1 MSIVFGDKIAIGG
14 IDMTQSISP
23 AASAVRNTG
32 MVATTLWGSDK
43 IGGIAVDPDGTLWLG
58 AYSRLG
64 LGGEE
69 DSGFTGSLVRFSADG
84 SLDRNFSGD
93 GKSLLPVAL
102 DIEDG
107 GNAAVQPG
115 GGYLVTHYVKVGD
128 AWVSGI
134 SRTLAD
140 GSRDMTFG
148 NGGTATVPFYWN
160 DDLGQQ
166 ASFSVQ
172 RDGSFFAS
180 AGYPSG
186 EIYIARFDAT
196 GALVSSFGQA
206 GVLHLPAS
214 VGIHPSRTLDV
225 SLQADGK
232 VLVTGQA
239 TLTRLNPDGTL
250 DSSFA
255 NGGSLALD
263 VHADALVIQDDGKI
277 LLAGA
282 SGGVATVIR
291 LNADG
296 SLDTDFGDQGRVR
309 WGSESAPFAVA
320 DMIVLANG
328 KLLIGGSQGTSADG
342 YLAALVQLTPDGR
355 LDHGF
360 GNLDDGYY
368 HLDGGRDD
376 DFLLGTASFD
386 DAILGGAGN
395 DLLDGQQGRDLLAG
409 GAGADTFRY
418 QSVTDSHRTATAAHS
433 DRITDFDPNTDTI
446 DLSTLGFL
454 GLGNGHDGTLAIR
467 VNESGTRTYLKSFE
481 ANADGERFEV
491 VFDGN
496 LGQALNETNILFQ
509 QARLTGTEGADR
521 LQGNARGEII
531 EGRAGDDH
539 LYGALGNDV
548 LVGGEGRDLLTGG
561 GNNDVFRFDGL
572 SDSYRTATENHTDRL
587 VDYTV
592 GEDTI
597 DVSALGF
604 TRLGNGYDGT
614 LDVVFNE
621 AKDLTYLKSY
631 EADVSGARFE
641 LSLVGDHSGYRNL
654 DVVFAEPLE
663 GEVFQLVGVDTN
675 FWV

>member
-1 MSIVFGDKIAIGG
+1 
-14 IDMTQSISP
+14 MTQSTSP
-23 AASAVRNTG
+23 ATSAVRNTG
-32 MVATTLWGSDK
+32 TVATTLWGSDTVA
-43 IGGIAVDPDGTLWLG
+43 GIAVDPDGNIWLG

-69 DSGFTGSLVRFSADG
+69 DSGFTGSLVRFDADG
-84 SLDRNFSGD
+84 RLDRNFSGD
-93 GKSLLPVAL
+93 GKSLLPVSL

-115 GGYLVTHYVKVGD
+115 GSYLVAQYVKVGD
-128 AWVSGI
+128 AWVSGV

-140 GSRDMTFG
+140 GSLDTSFG
-148 NGGTATVPFYWN
+148 NGGAATVPFYWN
-160 DDLGQQ
+160 DNLGQQ

-196 GALVSSFGQA
+196 GTLVSSFAEA

-214 VGIHPSRTLDV
+214 VGIHPGGTFDV
-225 SLQADGK
+225 SLQEDGK
-232 VLVTGQA
+232 VLVTGQD

-250 DSSFA
+250 DSTFA

-263 VHADALVIQDDGKI
+263 VHADALVIQNDGRI

-282 SGGVATVIR
+282 SGGVASVIR

-296 SLDTDFGDQGRVR
+296 SLDTDFGDQGQVR

-320 DMIVLANG
+320 DMVVRADG

-342 YLAALVQLTPDGR
+342 YLAALVQLNPDGR
-355 LDHGF
+355 LDHSF
-360 GNLDDGYY
+360 GNPDDGYH
-368 HLDGGRDD
+368 HLDGGRED

-395 DLLDGQQGRDLLAG
+395 DLLDGQQGRDLLSG
-409 GAGADTFRY
+409 GTGADTFRY
-418 QSVTDSHRTATAAHS
+418 ESVSDSFRTTTTAHS
-433 DRITDFDPNTDTI
+433 DRITDFDPGTDTL
-446 DLSTLGFL
+446 DLSSLGFL
-454 GLGNGHDGTLAIR
+454 GLGDGHDGTLAIR

-481 ANADGERFEV
+481 ANAQGERFEV

-496 LGQALNETNILFQ
+496 LGQALDETNILFQ
-509 QARLTGTEGADR
+509 QAKLMGTEGADQ

-531 EGRAGDDH
+531 QGFASDDR

-561 GNNDVFRFDGL
+561 GNSDVFRFDAL
-572 SDSYRTATENHTDRL
+572 SDSYRTDTENHADRL
-587 VDYTV
+587 MDYTA

-604 TRLGNGYDGT
+604 TRLGNGYNGT
-614 LDVVFNE
+614 LDVVFNQ
-621 AKDLTYLKSY
+621 ARNLTYLKSY
-631 EADVSGARFE
+631 EADASGARFE

-654 DVVFAEPLE
+654 DITFAPSEE
-663 GEVFQLVGVDTN
+663 EVFQLIGVAD
-675 FWV
+675 FQV

>member
-1 MSIVFGDKIAIGG
+1 
-14 IDMTQSISP
+14 MTQIISP

-69 DSGFTGSLVRFSADG
+69 DSGFTGSLVRFNADG

-115 GGYLVTHYVKVGD
+115 GGYLVTRYVKVGD

-134 SRTLAD
+134 SRHLAD
-140 GSRDMTFG
+140 GSLNTSFG

-160 DDLGQQ
+160 EDLGQQ

-196 GALVSSFGQA
+196 GTLLSSFGEA
-206 GVLHLPAS
+206 GVLHLPAA
-214 VGIHPSRTLDV
+214 VGIPPSRTLDV

-263 VHADALVIQDDGKI
+263 VHATALVIQDDGKI

-291 LNADG
+291 LNVDG
-296 SLDTDFGDQGRVR
+296 SLDTDFGDQGQVR

-320 DMIVLANG
+320 DMIVLADG

-342 YLAALVQLTPDGR
+342 YLAALVQLNPDGS
-355 LDHGF
+355 LDHSF
-360 GNLDDGYY
+360 GNPDDGYH

-376 DFLLGTASFD
+376 DYLLGTASFD
-386 DAILGGAGN
+386 DAIFGGAGN
-395 DLLDGQQGRDLLAG
+395 DLLDGQQGRDLLTG

-418 QSVTDSHRTATAAHS
+418 ESVTDSYRTASAAHS

-446 DLSTLGFL
+446 DLSSLGFL

-481 ANADGERFEV
+481 VNADGERFEL

-496 LGQALNETNILFQ
+496 LGQALNEANLLFQ
-509 QARLTGTEGADR
+509 QPRLTGTEGADH

-531 EGRAGDDH
+531 EGRAGDDR

-548 LVGGEGRDLLTGG
+548 LVGGEGRDLLAGG
-561 GNNDVFRFDGL
+561 GNNDVFRFDLL

-587 VDYTV
+587 MDYTV

-631 EADVSGARFE
+631 EADADGARFE
-641 LSLVGDHSGYRNL
+641 LSLVGDYSGYRNL
-654 DVVFAEPLE
+654 DVVFAEPL
-663 GEVFQLVGVDTN
+663 GEEAVQLVGVADN

>member
-1 MSIVFGDKIAIGG
+1 MS
-14 IDMTQSISP
+14 QSISP
-23 AASAVRNTG
+23 TASAVGNTG
-32 MVATTLWGSDK
+32 MVATTLWGSDN
-43 IGGIAVDPDGTLWLG
+43 IGGITFDPDGGIWLG

-69 DSGFTGSLVRFSADG
+69 DSGFTGSLVRFNANG
-84 SLDRNFSGD
+84 SLDRNYSGD
-93 GKSLLPVAL
+93 GKSLLPVSL

-115 GGYLVTHYVKVGD
+115 GGYLVAQYVKVGD
-128 AWVSGI
+128 AWVSGLT
-134 SRTLAD
+134 RTLAD
-140 GSRDMTFG
+140 GSLDTSFG

-160 DDLGQQ
+160 ESLGQQ

-180 AGYPSG
+180 AAYPSG

-196 GALVSSFGQA
+196 GALVSSFAEA

-214 VGIHPSRTLDV
+214 VGIQPSGTIDV
-225 SLQADGK
+225 SLQGDGK
-232 VLVTGQA
+232 VLVTGRD
-239 TLTRLNPDGTL
+239 TLTRLNQDGTL

-282 SGGVATVIR
+282 SGGVASVIR

-296 SLDTDFGDQGRVR
+296 SLDSDFGDQGRVS
-309 WGSESAPFAVA
+309 WGSQSAPFAVA
-320 DMIVLANG
+320 DMIVLADG
-328 KLLIGGSQGTSADG
+328 KLLIGAMQGTSADG
-342 YLAALVQLTPDGR
+342 YLAALVQLNPDGS
-355 LDHGF
+355 LDHSF
-360 GNLDDGYY
+360 GNPDDGYY

-386 DAILGGAGN
+386 DAIVGGAGN
-395 DLLDGQQGRDLLAG
+395 DLLDGQQGRDLLTG

-418 QSVTDSHRTATAAHS
+418 ESVSDSYRTVTTAHS

-446 DLSTLGFL
+446 DLSSMGLL

-467 VNESGTRTYLKSFE
+467 VNEGGTRTYLKSFD
-481 ANADGERFEV
+481 ANADGERFELI
-491 VFDGN
+491 FDGD
-496 LGQALNETNILFQ
+496 LGQTLNETNLLFQ
-509 QARLTGTEGADR
+509 HASLMGTEEADR

-531 EGRAGDDH
+531 EGLAGDDR

-548 LVGGEGRDLLTGG
+548 LVGGEGRDLLVGG
-561 GNNDVFRFDGL
+561 GNNDVFRFDAL

-587 VDYTV
+587 IDYTA

-597 DVSALGF
+597 DLSALGF
-604 TRLGNGYDGT
+604 TRLGNGYNGT
-614 LDVVFNE
+614 LDVVVNE
-621 AKDLTYLKSY
+621 AKNLTYLKSY
-631 EADVSGARFE
+631 EADANGARFE
-641 LSLVGDHSGYRNL
+641 LSLAGDHSGYRNL
-654 DVVFAEPLE
+654 DIIFAEPS
-663 GEVFQLVGVDTN
+663 GDEVFQLIGVADL
-675 FWV
+675 WV

>member
-1 MSIVFGDKIAIGG
+1 MS
-14 IDMTQSISP
+14 QSISP
-23 AASAVRNTG
+23 AASVARNTG
-32 MVATTLWGSDK
+32 MVTTTLWGSDTVA
-43 IGGIAVDPDGTLWLG
+43 GITVDPDGAIWLG

-69 DSGFTGSLVRFSADG
+69 DSGFTGSLVRFNADG

-93 GKSLLPVAL
+93 GKSLLPVSL

-115 GGYLVTHYVKVGD
+115 GGYLAALYVKVGD
-128 AWVSGI
+128 AWVSGV

-140 GSRDMTFG
+140 GSLDTSFG

-160 DDLGQQ
+160 EDLGQQ

-186 EIYIARFDAT
+186 EIHIARFDAT
-196 GALVSSFGQA
+196 GTLVSSFGEA
-206 GVLHLPAS
+206 GVRHLPAS
-214 VGIHPSRTLDV
+214 VGIQPGSAIDV
-225 SLQADGK
+225 SLQGDGK
-232 VLVTGQA
+232 VLVTGRD

-255 NGGSLALD
+255 HGGSLALD
-263 VHADALVIQDDGKI
+263 VHPDALVIQDDGKI

-282 SGGVATVIR
+282 SGGVASVIR

-296 SLDTDFGDQGRVR
+296 SLDSGFGDQGKVG
-309 WGSESAPFAVA
+309 WGSQSAPFAVA

-342 YLAALVQLTPDGR
+342 YLAALVQLNPDGR
-355 LDHGF
+355 LDLGF
-360 GNLDDGYY
+360 GNPDDGYH
-368 HLDGGRDD
+368 HLDGGRED

-386 DAILGGAGN
+386 DAISGGAGD
-395 DLLDGQQGRDLLAG
+395 DLLDGQQGRDLLMG
-409 GAGADTFRY
+409 GAGTDTFRY
-418 QSVTDSHRTATAAHS
+418 QSAADSYRTATTAHS
-433 DRITDFDPNTDTI
+433 DRITDFDPSTDTI
-446 DLSTLGFL
+446 DLSSLGFL

-491 VFDGN
+491 IFDGN
-496 LGQALNETNILFQ
+496 LGQTLNESNILFQ
-509 QARLTGTEGADR
+509 QARLIGTDGADR

-531 EGRAGDDH
+531 EGFAGDDR
-539 LYGALGNDV
+539 LNGALGNDV
-548 LVGGEGRDLLTGG
+548 LVGGDGRDLLAGG
-561 GNNDVFRFDGL
+561 GNNDVFRFDAL
-572 SDSYRTATENHTDRL
+572 SDSYRTATENHADR
-587 VDYTV
+587 VIDYT

-597 DVSALGF
+597 DLSALGF
-604 TRLGNGYDGT
+604 TRLGNGYDST

-621 AKDLTYLKSY
+621 ARNLTYLKSY
-631 EADVSGARFE
+631 EADASGARFE
-641 LSLVGDHSGYRNL
+641 LSLAGDHSGYRDLNII
-654 DVVFAEPLE
+654 FAEPLE
-663 GEVFQLVGVDTN
+663 EDLFQLVGVADSL
-675 FWV
+675 V

>member
-1 MSIVFGDKIAIGG
+1 MS
-14 IDMTQSISP
+14 QSISP
-23 AASAVRNTG
+23 AASAARNTG
-32 MVATTLWGSDK
+32 MVITTLWGSDTVA
-43 IGGIAVDPDGTLWLG
+43 GITVDPDGAIWLG

-69 DSGFTGSLVRFSADG
+69 DSGFTASLVRFNADG

-93 GKSLLPVAL
+93 GKSLLPVSL

-115 GGYLVTHYVKVGD
+115 GGYLAALYVKVGD
-128 AWVSGI
+128 AWVSGV

-140 GSRDMTFG
+140 GSLDTSFG

-160 DDLGQQ
+160 EDLGQQ

-186 EIYIARFDAT
+186 EIHIARFDAT
-196 GALVSSFGQA
+196 GILVSSFGEA

-214 VGIHPSRTLDV
+214 VGVQPGSAIDV
-225 SLQADGK
+225 SLQGDGQ
-232 VLVTGQA
+232 VLVTGRD

-250 DSSFA
+250 DSNFA

-263 VHADALVIQDDGKI
+263 VHPDALVIQDDGKI

-282 SGGVATVIR
+282 SGGVASVIR

-296 SLDTDFGDQGRVR
+296 SLDTGFGDQGKVS
-309 WGSESAPFAVA
+309 WGSQSAPFAVA
-320 DMIVLANG
+320 DMILLANG

-342 YLAALVQLTPDGR
+342 YLAALVQLNPNGS
-355 LDHGF
+355 LDLGF
-360 GNLDDGYY
+360 GNPDDGYH
-368 HLDGGRDD
+368 HLDGGRED

-386 DAILGGAGN
+386 DAISGGAGD
-395 DLLDGQQGRDLLAG
+395 DLLDGQQGRDLLTG

-418 QSVTDSHRTATAAHS
+418 QSAADSYRTATTAHS
-433 DRITDFDPNTDTI
+433 DRITDFDPSTDTI
-446 DLSTLGFL
+446 DLSSLGFL

-491 VFDGN
+491 IFDGN
-496 LGQALNETNILFQ
+496 LGQALNETNVLFQ
-509 QARLTGTEGADR
+509 QARLVGTEGADP

-531 EGRAGDDH
+531 EGFAGDDR
-539 LYGALGNDV
+539 LNGALGNDV
-548 LVGGEGRDLLTGG
+548 LAGGNGRDLLAGG
-561 GNNDVFRFDGL
+561 GNNDVFRFDAL

-587 VDYTV
+587 IDYTA

-597 DVSALGF
+597 DLSALGF
-604 TRLGNGYDGT
+604 TRLGNGYNGT

-621 AKDLTYLKSY
+621 ARNLTYLKSY
-631 EADVSGARFE
+631 EADASGARFE
-641 LSLVGDHSGYRNL
+641 LSLAGDHSGYRDLNII
-654 DVVFAEPLE
+654 FAEPLE
-663 GEVFQLVGVDTN
+663 EDLFQLIGVADSL
-675 FWV
+675 V

>member
-1 MSIVFGDKIAIGG
+1 MS
-14 IDMTQSISP
+14 QSISP
-23 AASAVRNTG
+23 AASTVQKTG

-43 IGGIAVDPDGTLWLG
+43 IAGIAVDPDGTIWLG

-69 DSGFTGSLVRFSADG
+69 DSSFTGSLVRFNANG
-84 SLDRNFSGD
+84 SLDRDFSGD
-93 GKSLLPVAL
+93 GKSLLPVSL

-115 GGYLVTHYVKVGD
+115 GGYLVARYVNVD
-128 AWVSGI
+128 NVWVSGI
-134 SRTLAD
+134 SRNLAD
-140 GSRDMTFG
+140 GSLDTSFG
-148 NGGTATVPFYWN
+148 NGGTVTVPFYWN
-160 DDLGQQ
+160 EDLGQQ

-186 EIYIARFDAT
+186 EIYIARFDAR
-196 GALVSSFGQA
+196 GALVSSFGEA

-214 VGIHPSRTLDV
+214 VGIHPSGTFDV
-225 SLQADGK
+225 SLQGDGK
-232 VLVTGQA
+232 VLVTGQD

-263 VHADALVIQDDGKI
+263 VHANALVIQDDGKI

-282 SGGVATVIR
+282 SGGVASVIR

-296 SLDTDFGDQGRVR
+296 SLDTGFGEQGRVS

-320 DMIVLANG
+320 DMIVLADG
-328 KLLIGGSQGTSADG
+328 RLLIGGSQGTSADG
-342 YLAALVQLTPDGR
+342 YLAALVQLNPDGR
-355 LDHGF
+355 LDHSF
-360 GNLDDGYY
+360 GNPDDGYY

-386 DAILGGAGN
+386 DAIFGGAGN
-395 DLLDGQQGRDLLAG
+395 DLLDGQQGRDLLTG

-418 QSVTDSHRTATAAHS
+418 QSVTDSYRTANAAHS
-433 DRITDFDPNTDTI
+433 DRITDFDPGSDTL
-446 DLSTLGFL
+446 DLSSLGFL

-481 ANADGERFEV
+481 ANADGERFEM

-496 LGQALNETNILFQ
+496 LGQTLNETNILFQ
-509 QARLTGTEGADR
+509 QARLMGTEGTDR

-531 EGRAGDDH
+531 EGFAGDDR

-548 LVGGEGRDLLTGG
+548 LVGGEGRDLLAGG

-587 VDYTV
+587 MDYTV

-597 DVSALGF
+597 DLSALGF

-614 LDVVFNE
+614 LDVVFNG
-621 AKDLTYLKSY
+621 AKNLTYLKSY
-631 EADVSGARFE
+631 EADASGARFE

-654 DVVFAEPLE
+654 NIIFAEPLE
-663 GEVFQLVGVDTN
+663 EEAIQLVGVANDV
-675 FWV
+675 WV

>member
-1 MSIVFGDKIAIGG
+1 MS
-14 IDMTQSISP
+14 QSISP
-23 AASAVRNTG
+23 AASTAQKTG
-32 MVATTLWGSDK
+32 MVATTLWDSDK
-43 IGGIAVDPDGTLWLG
+43 IAGIAVDPDGAIWLG

-64 LGGEE
+64 RGGEE
-69 DSGFTGSLVRFSADG
+69 DSSFTGSLVRFNANG

-93 GKSLLPVAL
+93 GRSLLPVSL

-115 GGYLVTHYVKVGD
+115 GAYLVTHYVNIGN
-128 AWVSGI
+128 AWVSGV

-140 GSRDMTFG
+140 GSLDTSFG
-148 NGGTATVPFYWN
+148 NGGTATVPFYWS
-160 DDLGQQ
+160 DFGQQ
-166 ASFSVQ
+166 ASFSAQ
-172 RDGSFFAS
+172 SDGSFFAS

-196 GALVSSFGQA
+196 GALVSSFGEA
-206 GVLHLPAS
+206 GILHLPAT
-214 VGIHPSRTLDV
+214 VGIHPSSTFDV
-225 SLQADGK
+225 SLQGDGK
-232 VLVTGQA
+232 VLVTGQD

-255 NGGSLALD
+255 NGGNLALD

-282 SGGVATVIR
+282 SGGMASVIR

-296 SLDTDFGDQGRVR
+296 SLDTAFGDQGRVS

-320 DMIVLANG
+320 DMIVLADG

-342 YLAALVQLTPDGR
+342 YLAALVQLNPDGR
-355 LDHGF
+355 LDHSF
-360 GNLDDGYY
+360 GNPDDGYY
-368 HLDGGRDD
+368 HLDGGGDA

-386 DAILGGAGN
+386 DAIFGGAGN
-395 DLLDGQQGRDLLAG
+395 DLLDGQQGRDLLTG

-418 QSVTDSHRTATAAHS
+418 QSVTDSYRTATAAHS
-433 DRITDFDPNTDTI
+433 DRITDFDPSTDTL
-446 DLSTLGFL
+446 DLASLGFL

-496 LGQALNETNILFQ
+496 LGQTLNETNLLFQ
-509 QARLTGTEGADR
+509 QARLMGTEGADR

-531 EGRAGDDH
+531 EGFAGDDR

-548 LVGGEGRDLLTGG
+548 LVGAEGRDLLAGG

-572 SDSYRTATENHTDRL
+572 SDSYRTSTENHTDRL

-597 DVSALGF
+597 DLSALGF
-604 TRLGNGYDGT
+604 TRLGNGYNGT
-614 LDVVFNE
+614 LDVIFNE
-621 AKDLTYLKSY
+621 AKNLTYLKSY
-631 EADVSGARFE
+631 EADASGARFE
-641 LSLVGDHSGYRNL
+641 LSLVGDHSGYGNL
-654 DVVFAEPLE
+654 NIIFAEPSQE
-663 GEVFQLVGVDTN
+663 EAIKLVGVAND

>member
-1 MSIVFGDKIAIGG
+1 MS
-14 IDMTQSISP
+14 QSISP
-23 AASAVRNTG
+23 TASAVGNTG
-32 MVATTLWGSDK
+32 MVATTLWGSDN
-43 IGGIAVDPDGTLWLG
+43 IGGITVDPDGAIWLG

-69 DSGFTGSLVRFSADG
+69 DSGFTGSLVRFNANG
-84 SLDRNFSGD
+84 SLDRNYSGD
-93 GKSLLPVAL
+93 GKSLLPVSL

-115 GGYLVTHYVKVGD
+115 GGYLVAQYVKVGD

-134 SRTLAD
+134 TRTLAD
-140 GSRDMTFG
+140 GSLDTSFG

-160 DDLGQQ
+160 DSLGQQ

-180 AGYPSG
+180 AAYPSG

-196 GALVSSFGQA
+196 GALVSSFAEA

-214 VGIHPSRTLDV
+214 VGIQPSGTIDV
-225 SLQADGK
+225 SLQGDGK
-232 VLVTGQA
+232 VLVTGRD
-239 TLTRLNPDGTL
+239 TLTRLNQDGTL

-282 SGGVATVIR
+282 SGGVASVIR

-296 SLDTDFGDQGRVR
+296 SLDSDFGDQGRVS
-309 WGSESAPFAVA
+309 WGSQSAPFAVA
-320 DMIVLANG
+320 DMIVLADG
-328 KLLIGGSQGTSADG
+328 KLLIGAMQGTRADG
-342 YLAALVQLTPDGR
+342 YLAALVQLNPDGS
-355 LDHGF
+355 LDHSF
-360 GNLDDGYY
+360 GNPDDGYY

-376 DFLLGTASFD
+376 DFLLGTDSFD
-386 DAILGGAGN
+386 DAIIGGAGN
-395 DLLDGQQGRDLLAG
+395 DLLDGQQGRDLLTG

-418 QSVTDSHRTATAAHS
+418 ESVSDSYRTATTAHS

-446 DLSTLGFL
+446 DLSSMGLL

-467 VNESGTRTYLKSFE
+467 VNESGTRTYLKSFD
-481 ANADGERFEV
+481 ANADGERFEL
-491 VFDGN
+491 VFDGD
-496 LGQALNETNILFQ
+496 LGQTLNETNLLFQ
-509 QARLTGTEGADR
+509 HASLMGTEEADR

-531 EGRAGDDH
+531 EGLAGDDR

-548 LVGGEGRDLLTGG
+548 LVGAEGRDLLVGG
-561 GNNDVFRFDGL
+561 GNNDVFRFDAL

-587 VDYTV
+587 IDYTA

-597 DVSALGF
+597 DLSALGF
-604 TRLGNGYDGT
+604 TRLGNGYNGT
-614 LDVVFNE
+614 LDVVVNE
-621 AKDLTYLKSY
+621 AKNLTYLKSY
-631 EADVSGARFE
+631 EADANGARFE
-641 LSLVGDHSGYRNL
+641 LSLAGDHSGYRNL
-654 DVVFAEPLE
+654 DIIFAEPS
-663 GEVFQLVGVDTN
+663 GDEVFQLIGVADL
-675 FWV
+675 WV

>member
-1 MSIVFGDKIAIGG
+1 MS
-14 IDMTQSISP
+14 QSISP
-23 AASAVRNTG
+23 AASAARNTG
-32 MVATTLWGSDK
+32 MVITTLWGSDTVA
-43 IGGIAVDPDGTLWLG
+43 GITVDPDGAIWLG

-69 DSGFTGSLVRFSADG
+69 DSGFTGSLVRFNADG

-93 GKSLLPVAL
+93 GKSLLPVSL

-115 GGYLVTHYVKVGD
+115 GGYLAALYVKVGD
-128 AWVSGI
+128 AWVSGV

-140 GSRDMTFG
+140 GSLDTSFG
-148 NGGTATVPFYWN
+148 NGGTTTVPFYWN
-160 DDLGQQ
+160 EDLGQQ

-186 EIYIARFDAT
+186 EIHIARFDAT
-196 GALVSSFGQA
+196 GILVSSFGEA

-214 VGIHPSRTLDV
+214 VGIHPGSAIDV
-225 SLQADGK
+225 SLQGDGK
-232 VLVTGQA
+232 VLVTGRD

-263 VHADALVIQDDGKI
+263 VHPDALVIQDDGKI

-282 SGGVATVIR
+282 SGGVASVIR

-296 SLDTDFGDQGRVR
+296 SLDTGFGDQGKVS
-309 WGSESAPFAVA
+309 WGSQSAPFAVA
-320 DMIVLANG
+320 DMIVQANG

-342 YLAALVQLTPDGR
+342 YLAALVQLNPDGR
-355 LDHGF
+355 LDLGF
-360 GNLDDGYY
+360 GNPDDGYQ
-368 HLDGGRDD
+368 HLDGGRED

-386 DAILGGAGN
+386 DAISGGAGD
-395 DLLDGQQGRDLLAG
+395 DLLDGQQGRDLLTG
-409 GAGADTFRY
+409 GTGADTFRY
-418 QSVTDSHRTATAAHS
+418 QSAADSYRTATTAHS
-433 DRITDFDPNTDTI
+433 DRITDFDPSTDTI
-446 DLSTLGFL
+446 DLSSLGFL
-454 GLGNGHDGTLAIR
+454 GLGNGYDGTLAIR

-496 LGQALNETNILFQ
+496 LGQTLNETNVLFHL
-509 QARLTGTEGADR
+509 ARLMGTEGADR

-531 EGRAGDDH
+531 EGFAGDDR
-539 LYGALGNDV
+539 LDGALGNDV
-548 LVGGEGRDLLTGG
+548 LAGGNGRDLLAGG
-561 GNNDVFRFDGL
+561 GNNDVFRFDAL

-587 VDYTV
+587 IDYTA

-597 DVSALGF
+597 DLSALGF
-604 TRLGNGYDGT
+604 TRLGNGYNGT

-621 AKDLTYLKSY
+621 AKNLTYLKSY
-631 EADVSGARFE
+631 EADASGARFE
-641 LSLVGDHSGYRNL
+641 LSLAGDHSGYRDLNII
-654 DVVFAEPLE
+654 FAEPLE
-663 GEVFQLVGVDTN
+663 EDLFQLIGVADAL
-675 FWV
+675 V

>member
-1 MSIVFGDKIAIGG
+1 MS
-14 IDMTQSISP
+14 QSISP
-23 AASAVRNTG
+23 AASSERNTG
-32 MVATTLWGSDK
+32 MVATTLWGSDTVA
-43 IGGIAVDPDGTLWLG
+43 GIAVDPDGNIWLG

-69 DSGFTGSLVRFSADG
+69 DSGFTASVVRFNADG
-84 SLDRNFSGD
+84 RLDRDFSAD
-93 GKSLLPVAL
+93 GKSLLPVSL

-107 GNAAVQPG
+107 GNGAVQPG
-115 GGYLVTHYVKVGD
+115 GGYLAAQYVKVGD
-128 AWVSGI
+128 AWVSGV

-140 GSRDMTFG
+140 GSLDTSFG
-148 NGGTATVPFYWN
+148 SGGTATVPFYWN
-160 DDLGQQ
+160 DNLGQQ

-186 EIYIARFDAT
+186 EIHIARFDAT
-196 GALVSSFGQA
+196 GTLVSSFADA

-214 VGIHPSRTLDV
+214 VGIHPGGMIDV
-225 SLQADGK
+225 SLQGDGK
-232 VLVTGQA
+232 VLVTGQH

-255 NGGSLALD
+255 NGGSLALE

-296 SLDTDFGDQGRVR
+296 SLDTGFGDQGQVR

-320 DMIVLANG
+320 DMIVLADG

-342 YLAALVQLTPDGR
+342 YLAALVQLNPDGS
-355 LDHGF
+355 LDHSF
-360 GNLDDGYY
+360 GNPDDGYH
-368 HLDGGRDD
+368 HLDGGDDD
-376 DFLLGTASFD
+376 DFLQGTASFD
-386 DAILGGAGN
+386 DAIFGGAGD
-395 DLLDGQQGRDLLAG
+395 DLLDGQQGRDLLTG

-418 QSVTDSHRTATAAHS
+418 ESVADSYRTVTTAHS
-433 DRITDFDPNTDTI
+433 DRITDFDPSTDTL
-446 DLSTLGFL
+446 DLSSLGFL

-467 VNESGTRTYLKSFE
+467 VNESGTLTYLKSFE

-496 LGQALNETNILFQ
+496 LGQTLNETNILFQ
-509 QARLTGTEGADR
+509 QARLTGTEGADH
-521 LQGNARGEII
+521 LQGNARGEISQ
-531 EGRAGDDH
+531 GLAGDDR

-548 LVGGEGRDLLTGG
+548 LVGGEGRDLLMGG
-561 GNNDVFRFDGL
+561 GNNDVFRFDLL

-587 VDYTV
+587 IDYTA

-614 LDVVFNE
+614 LDVIFNE
-621 AKDLTYLKSY
+621 AKSLTYLKSY
-631 EADVSGARFE
+631 EADTSGARFE

-654 DVVFAEPLE
+654 NIVFAEPPE
-663 GEVFQLVGVDTN
+663 EEIFQLLGVSSSL
-675 FWV
+675 V

>member
-1 MSIVFGDKIAIGG
+1 
-14 IDMTQSISP
+14 MTQIISP

-69 DSGFTGSLVRFSADG
+69 DSGFTGSLARFNADG

-115 GGYLVTHYVKVGD
+115 GGYLVTRYVKVGD

-134 SRTLAD
+134 SRNLAD
-140 GSRDMTFG
+140 GSLDTSFG

-160 DDLGQQ
+160 EDLGQQ

-180 AGYPSG
+180 AGYASG

-196 GALVSSFGQA
+196 GTLVSSFGES

-263 VHADALVIQDDGKI
+263 VHANALVIQDDGKI

-291 LNADG
+291 LNTDG
-296 SLDTDFGDQGRVR
+296 SLDTQFGDGGQVR

-320 DMIVLANG
+320 DMIVLADG
-328 KLLIGGSQGTSADG
+328 KLLIGGSQGTRADG
-342 YLAALVQLTPDGR
+342 YLAALVQLNPEGS
-355 LDHGF
+355 LDHSF
-360 GNLDDGYY
+360 GNPDDGYH
-368 HLDGGRDD
+368 HLDGGRNDD
-376 DFLLGTASFD
+376 YLLGTASFD
-386 DAILGGAGN
+386 DAISGGAGN
-395 DLLDGQQGRDLLAG
+395 DLLDGQQGRDLLTG

-418 QSVTDSHRTATAAHS
+418 ESVTDSYRTATAAHS

-446 DLSTLGFL
+446 DLSSLGFL
-454 GLGNGHDGTLAIR
+454 GLGDGHDGTLAIR

-481 ANADGERFEV
+481 VNADGERFEL

-509 QARLTGTEGADR
+509 QARLTGTEGADH

-531 EGRAGDDH
+531 EGRAGDDR

-548 LVGGEGRDLLTGG
+548 LVGGEGRDQLVGG
-561 GNNDVFRFDGL
+561 GNNDVFRFDLL

-587 VDYTV
+587 MDYTV

-631 EADVSGARFE
+631 ETDADGARFE
-641 LSLVGDHSGYRNL
+641 LSLVGDYSGYRNL
-654 DVVFAEPLE
+654 DVVFAEPL
-663 GEVFQLVGVDTN
+663 GEEAVQLIGVADN

>member
-1 MSIVFGDKIAIGG
+1 MS
-14 IDMTQSISP
+14 QSISP
-23 AASAVRNTG
+23 AASTAQKTG

-43 IGGIAVDPDGTLWLG
+43 IAGITVDPDGAIWLG

-69 DSGFTGSLVRFSADG
+69 DSGFTGSLVRFNANG
-84 SLDRNFSGD
+84 SLDRDFSGD
-93 GKSLLPVAL
+93 GKSLLPVSL

-115 GGYLVTHYVKVGD
+115 GGYLVARYVKVGD

-134 SRTLAD
+134 SRNLAD
-140 GSRDMTFG
+140 GSLDTSFG
-148 NGGTATVPFYWN
+148 NGGTVTVPFYWN
-160 DDLGQQ
+160 EDLGQQ

-196 GALVSSFGQA
+196 GALISSFGEA

-214 VGIHPSRTLDV
+214 VGIHPSGTLDV
-225 SLQADGK
+225 SLQGDGK
-232 VLVTGQA
+232 VLVTGQD

-282 SGGVATVIR
+282 SGGVASVIR

-296 SLDTDFGDQGRVR
+296 SLDTAFGDQGRVS

-320 DMIVLANG
+320 DMIVLADG
-328 KLLIGGSQGTSADG
+328 KLLIGGSQGTRADG
-342 YLAALVQLTPDGR
+342 YLAALVQLNPDGR
-355 LDHGF
+355 LDHSF
-360 GNLDDGYY
+360 GNPDDGYY
-368 HLDGGRDD
+368 HLDGGHND

-386 DAILGGAGN
+386 DAIFGGAGN
-395 DLLDGQQGRDLLAG
+395 DLLDGQQGRDLLTG
-409 GAGADTFRY
+409 DAGADTFRY
-418 QSVTDSHRTATAAHS
+418 QSVTDSYRTATAAHS
-433 DRITDFDPNTDTI
+433 DRITDFDPSTDTL
-446 DLSTLGFL
+446 DLSSLGFL

-496 LGQALNETNILFQ
+496 LGQALNETNLLFQ
-509 QARLTGTEGADR
+509 QARLMGTEGDDR
-521 LQGNARGEII
+521 LQGNARSEII
-531 EGRAGDDH
+531 EGFAGDDR

-548 LVGGEGRDLLTGG
+548 LVGGEGRDLLVGG
-561 GNNDVFRFDGL
+561 GNDDVFRFDGL

-587 VDYTV
+587 MDYTA

-597 DVSALGF
+597 DLSALGF
-604 TRLGNGYDGT
+604 TRLGDGYNGT
-614 LDVVFNE
+614 LDVVVNE
-621 AKDLTYLKSY
+621 AKNLTYLKSY
-631 EADVSGARFE
+631 EADASGARFE
-641 LSLVGDHSGYRNL
+641 LSLEGDYSGYRNL
-654 DVVFAEPLE
+654 NITFAEPSQE
-663 GEVFQLVGVDTN
+663 EAIQLVGVANDL
-675 FWV
+675 WV

>member
-1 MSIVFGDKIAIGG
+1 
-14 IDMTQSISP
+14 MTQIISP

-69 DSGFTGSLVRFSADG
+69 DSGFTGSLVRFNADG

-115 GGYLVTHYVKVGD
+115 GGYLVTRYVKVGD

-134 SRTLAD
+134 SRNLAD
-140 GSRDMTFG
+140 GSLDKSFG

-160 DDLGQQ
+160 EDLGQQ

-196 GALVSSFGQA
+196 GTLLSSFGEA

-263 VHADALVIQDDGKI
+263 VHANALVIQDDGKI

-291 LNADG
+291 LNVDG
-296 SLDTDFGDQGRVR
+296 SLDTDFGDQGQVR

-320 DMIVLANG
+320 DMIVLADG

-342 YLAALVQLTPDGR
+342 YLAALVQLNPDGS
-355 LDHGF
+355 LDHSF
-360 GNLDDGYY
+360 GNPDDGYH

-376 DFLLGTASFD
+376 DYLLGTASFD
-386 DAILGGAGN
+386 DAIFGGAGN
-395 DLLDGQQGRDLLAG
+395 DLLDGQQGRDLLTG

-418 QSVTDSHRTATAAHS
+418 ESVTDSYRTATAAHS

-446 DLSTLGFL
+446 DLSSLGFL
-454 GLGNGHDGTLAIR
+454 GLGDGHDGTLAIR

-481 ANADGERFEV
+481 VNADGERFEL

-496 LGQALNETNILFQ
+496 LGQALNEANLLFQ
-509 QARLTGTEGADR
+509 QPRLTGTEGADH

-531 EGRAGDDH
+531 DGRAGDDR

-548 LVGGEGRDLLTGG
+548 LVGGEGRDLLAGG
-561 GNNDVFRFDGL
+561 GNNDVFRFDLL

-587 VDYTV
+587 MDYTV

-631 EADVSGARFE
+631 EADADGARFE
-641 LSLVGDHSGYRNL
+641 LSLVGDYSGYRNL
-654 DVVFAEPLE
+654 DVVFAEPL
-663 GEVFQLVGVDTN
+663 GEEAVQLVGVADN

>member
-1 MSIVFGDKIAIGG
+1 MS
-14 IDMTQSISP
+14 QSISP
-23 AASAVRNTG
+23 AASTAQKTG

-43 IGGIAVDPDGTLWLG
+43 IAGITVDPDGAIWLG

-69 DSGFTGSLVRFSADG
+69 DSGFTGSLVRFNANG
-84 SLDRNFSGD
+84 SLDRDFSGD
-93 GKSLLPVAL
+93 GKSLLPVSL

-115 GGYLVTHYVKVGD
+115 GGYLVARYVKVGD
-128 AWVSGI
+128 AWVSGV
-134 SRTLAD
+134 SRNLAD
-140 GSRDMTFG
+140 GSLDTSFG
-148 NGGTATVPFYWN
+148 NGGTVTVPFYWN
-160 DDLGQQ
+160 EDLGQQ

-196 GALVSSFGQA
+196 GALISSFGEA

-214 VGIHPSRTLDV
+214 IGIHPSGTLDV
-225 SLQADGK
+225 SLQGDGK
-232 VLVTGQA
+232 VLVTGQD

-282 SGGVATVIR
+282 SGGVASVIR

-296 SLDTDFGDQGRVR
+296 SLDTDFGDQGQVR

-320 DMIVLANG
+320 DMTVRADG

-342 YLAALVQLTPDGR
+342 YLAALVQLNPDGR
-355 LDHGF
+355 LDHSF
-360 GNLDDGYY
+360 GNPDDGYY
-368 HLDGGRDD
+368 HLDGGHDD

-386 DAILGGAGN
+386 DAIVGGAGN
-395 DLLDGQQGRDLLAG
+395 DLLDGQQGRDLLTG
-409 GAGADTFRY
+409 DAGADTFRY
-418 QSVTDSHRTATAAHS
+418 QSVTDSYRTATAAHS
-433 DRITDFDPNTDTI
+433 DRITDFDPSSDTL
-446 DLSTLGFL
+446 DLSSLGFL

-496 LGQALNETNILFQ
+496 LGQTLNETNILFQ
-509 QARLTGTEGADR
+509 QARLMGTEGDDR
-521 LQGNARGEII
+521 LQGNARSEVI
-531 EGRAGDDH
+531 EGFAGDDR

-548 LVGGEGRDLLTGG
+548 LVGGEGRDLLVGG

-587 VDYTV
+587 MDYTA

-597 DVSALGF
+597 DLSALGF
-604 TRLGNGYDGT
+604 TRLGDGYDGT
-614 LDVVFNE
+614 LDVVVNG
-621 AKDLTYLKSY
+621 AKNLTYLKSY
-631 EADVSGARFE
+631 EVDASGARFE
-641 LSLVGDHSGYRNL
+641 LSLVGDHSGYRDLNII
-654 DVVFAEPLE
+654 FAEPSEEE
-663 GEVFQLVGVDTN
+663 GIQLVGVAND

>member
-1 MSIVFGDKIAIGG
+1 MNH
-14 IDMTQSISP
+14 SISP
-23 AASAVRNTG
+23 AAATARNTG
-32 MVATTLWGSDK
+32 MVTTTLWGSDTVA
-43 IGGIAVDPDGTLWLG
+43 GITVDPDGAIWLG

-69 DSGFTGSLVRFSADG
+69 DSGFTGSLVRFKADG

-93 GKSLLPVAL
+93 GKSLLPVSL

-115 GGYLVTHYVKVGD
+115 GGYLAALYVKVGD
-128 AWVSGI
+128 AWVSGV
-134 SRTLAD
+134 SRTLAN
-140 GSRDMTFG
+140 GSLDTSFG

-186 EIYIARFDAT
+186 EIHIARFDAT
-196 GALVSSFGQA
+196 GTLVPSFGEA

-214 VGIHPSRTLDV
+214 VGIQPSNAIDV
-225 SLQADGK
+225 SLQGDGK
-232 VLVTGQA
+232 VLVTGRD

-250 DSSFA
+250 DNSFA

-263 VHADALVIQDDGKI
+263 VHPDALVIQDDGKI

-282 SGGVATVIR
+282 SGGVASVIR

-296 SLDTDFGDQGRVR
+296 SLDTGFGDQGKAS
-309 WGSESAPFAVA
+309 WGSQSAPFAVA

-328 KLLIGGSQGTSADG
+328 KLLIGASQGTSADG
-342 YLAALVQLTPDGR
+342 YLAALVQLNPDGR
-355 LDHGF
+355 LDLGF
-360 GNLDDGYY
+360 GNPDDGYH
-368 HLDGGRDD
+368 HLDGGRED

-386 DAILGGAGN
+386 DAISGGAGD
-395 DLLDGQQGRDLLAG
+395 DLLDGQQGRDLLTG

-418 QSVTDSHRTATAAHS
+418 PSAADSYRTATTAHS
-433 DRITDFDPNTDTI
+433 DRITDFDPSTDTI
-446 DLSTLGFL
+446 DLSSLGFL

-491 VFDGN
+491 IFDGN
-496 LGQALNETNILFQ
+496 LGQTLNETNILFQ
-509 QARLTGTEGADR
+509 QARLIGTDGADR

-531 EGRAGDDH
+531 EGFAGDDR
-539 LYGALGNDV
+539 LNGALGNDV
-548 LVGGEGRDLLTGG
+548 LVGGDGRDLLAGG
-561 GNNDVFRFDGL
+561 GNNDVLRFDAL

-587 VDYTV
+587 TDYTA

-597 DVSALGF
+597 DLSALGF
-604 TRLGNGYDGT
+604 TRLGNGYNGT
-614 LDVVFNE
+614 LDVIFNE
-621 AKDLTYLKSY
+621 AKNLTYLKSY
-631 EADVSGARFE
+631 EADASGGRFE
-641 LSLVGDHSGYRNL
+641 LSLTGDHSGYRDLNII
-654 DVVFAEPLE
+654 FAEPWE
-663 GEVFQLVGVDTN
+663 ENVFQLIGVADSL
-675 FWV
+675 V

>member
-1 MSIVFGDKIAIGG
+1 MS
-14 IDMTQSISP
+14 QSISP
-23 AASAVRNTG
+23 AASAARNTG

-43 IGGIAVDPDGTLWLG
+43 IAGITVDPDGAIWLG

-69 DSGFTGSLVRFSADG
+69 DSGFTGSLVRFNANG

-115 GGYLVTHYVKVGD
+115 GGYLVARYVKVGD
-128 AWVSGI
+128 AWVSGV
-134 SRTLAD
+134 SRNLAD
-140 GSRDMTFG
+140 GSLDTSFG

-160 DDLGQQ
+160 EDLGQQ

-196 GALVSSFGQA
+196 GALVSSFAEA

-214 VGIHPSRTLDV
+214 VGIHPGGTIDV
-225 SLQADGK
+225 SLQGDGK
-232 VLVTGQA
+232 VLITGQD

-263 VHADALVIQDDGKI
+263 VHADALVIQNDGKI

-282 SGGVATVIR
+282 TGGVATVIR

-296 SLDTDFGDQGRVR
+296 SLDSDFGDQGRVS

-320 DMIVLANG
+320 DMIVLADG
-328 KLLIGGSQGTSADG
+328 RLLIGGSQGTSADG
-342 YLAALVQLTPDGR
+342 YLAALVQLNPDGS
-355 LDHGF
+355 LDHSF
-360 GNLDDGYY
+360 GNPDDGYY
-368 HLDGGRDD
+368 HLDGGHDD

-386 DAILGGAGN
+386 DAIFGGAGN
-395 DLLDGQQGRDLLAG
+395 DLLDGQQGRDLLTG

-418 QSVTDSHRTATAAHS
+418 QSVTDSYRTATAAHS
-433 DRITDFDPNTDTI
+433 DRITDFDPGTDTI
-446 DLSTLGFL
+446 DLASLGFL

-467 VNESGTRTYLKSFE
+467 VNESGTRTYLKSFDT
-481 ANADGERFEV
+481 NADGERFEV

-496 LGQALNETNILFQ
+496 LGQTLNETNILFQ
-509 QARLTGTEGADR
+509 QARLVGTEGDDR

-531 EGRAGDDH
+531 EGGAGDDR

-548 LVGGEGRDLLTGG
+548 LVGGEGRDLLVGG

-587 VDYTV
+587 MDYTA

-597 DVSALGF
+597 DLSALGF
-604 TRLGNGYDGT
+604 TRLGDGYGGT
-614 LDVVFNE
+614 LDVVVYE
-621 AKDLTYLKSY
+621 AKNLTYLKSY
-631 EADVSGARFE
+631 EVDASGARFE
-641 LSLVGDHSGYRNL
+641 LSLVGDHSGYRDLNII
-654 DVVFAEPLE
+654 FAEPSE
-663 GEVFQLVGVDTN
+663 GEAIQLVGVANDV
-675 FWV
+675 WV

>member
-1 MSIVFGDKIAIGG
+1 MS
-14 IDMTQSISP
+14 QSISP
-23 AASAVRNTG
+23 AASTVQKTG

-43 IGGIAVDPDGTLWLG
+43 IAGITVDPDGAIWLG

-69 DSGFTGSLVRFSADG
+69 DSGFTGSLVRFNANG

-93 GKSLLPVAL
+93 GKSLLPVSL

-115 GGYLVTHYVKVGD
+115 GGYLVARYVKVGD
-128 AWVSGI
+128 AWVSGV
-134 SRTLAD
+134 SRNLAD
-140 GSRDMTFG
+140 GSLDTSFG
-148 NGGTATVPFYWN
+148 NGGTVTVPFYWN
-160 DDLGQQ
+160 EDLGQQ

-196 GALVSSFGQA
+196 GALVSSFAEA

-214 VGIHPSRTLDV
+214 VGIHPGGTIDV
-225 SLQADGK
+225 SLQGDGK
-232 VLVTGQA
+232 VLVTGQD

-263 VHADALVIQDDGKI
+263 VHADALVIQNDGKI

-282 SGGVATVIR
+282 SGGVASVIR

-296 SLDTDFGDQGRVR
+296 SLDSDFGDQGRVS

-320 DMIVLANG
+320 DMIVLADG
-328 KLLIGGSQGTSADG
+328 RLLIGGSQGTSADG
-342 YLAALVQLTPDGR
+342 YLAALVQLNPDGS
-355 LDHGF
+355 LDHSF
-360 GNLDDGYY
+360 GNPDDGYY
-368 HLDGGRDD
+368 HLDGGHDD

-386 DAILGGAGN
+386 DAIFGGAGN
-395 DLLDGQQGRDLLAG
+395 DLLDGQQGRDLLTG

-418 QSVTDSHRTATAAHS
+418 QSVTDSYRTATAAHS
-433 DRITDFDPNTDTI
+433 DRITDFDPSSDTL
-446 DLSTLGFL
+446 DLSSLGFL

-467 VNESGTRTYLKSFE
+467 INESGTRTYLKSFE

-496 LGQALNETNILFQ
+496 LGQALNETNLLFQ
-509 QARLTGTEGADR
+509 QARLMGTEGDDR
-521 LQGNARGEII
+521 LQGNARGEVI
-531 EGRAGDDH
+531 EGFAGDDR

-548 LVGGEGRDLLTGG
+548 LVGGEGRDLLVGG

-587 VDYTV
+587 MDYTA

-597 DVSALGF
+597 DLSALGF
-604 TRLGNGYDGT
+604 TRLGDGYGGT
-614 LDVVFNE
+614 LDVVVNE
-621 AKDLTYLKSY
+621 AKNLTYLKSY
-631 EADVSGARFE
+631 EVDASGARFE
-641 LSLVGDHSGYRNL
+641 LSLVGDHSGYRDLNII
-654 DVVFAEPLE
+654 FAEPSE
-663 GEVFQLVGVDTN
+663 GEAIQLVGVANDV
-675 FWV
+675 WV

>member
-1 MSIVFGDKIAIGG
+1 MN
-14 IDMTQSISP
+14 QSISP
-23 AASAVRNTG
+23 AASTAQNTG

-43 IGGIAVDPDGTLWLG
+43 IAGITVDPDGAIWLG

-69 DSGFTGSLVRFSADG
+69 DSGFTGSLVRFNANG
-84 SLDRNFSGD
+84 SLDRDFSSD
-93 GKSLLPVAL
+93 GKSLLPVSL

-115 GGYLVTHYVKVGD
+115 GGYLVARYVKVGD
-128 AWVSGI
+128 AWVSGV
-134 SRTLAD
+134 SRNLAD
-140 GSRDMTFG
+140 GSLDTSFG
-148 NGGTATVPFYWN
+148 NGGTVTVPFYWN
-160 DDLGQQ
+160 EDLGQQ

-196 GALVSSFGQA
+196 GALISSFGEA

-214 VGIHPSRTLDV
+214 VGIHPSGTLDV
-225 SLQADGK
+225 SLQGDGK

-277 LLAGA
+277 LLAAASGA
-282 SGGVATVIR
+282 SGGVASVIR

-296 SLDTDFGDQGRVR
+296 SLDTGFGDQGQVR

-320 DMIVLANG
+320 DMIVLADG
-328 KLLIGGSQGTSADG
+328 RLLIGGSQGTSADG
-342 YLAALVQLTPDGR
+342 YLAALVQLNPDGS
-355 LDHGF
+355 LDHSF
-360 GNLDDGYY
+360 GNPDDGYY
-368 HLDGGRDD
+368 HLDGGRDA

-386 DAILGGAGN
+386 DAIFGGAGN
-395 DLLDGQQGRDLLAG
+395 DLLDGQEGRDLLTG

-418 QSVTDSHRTATAAHS
+418 QSVTDSYRTATAAHS
-433 DRITDFDPNTDTI
+433 DRITDFDPSTDTL
-446 DLSTLGFL
+446 DLSSLGFL
-454 GLGNGHDGTLAIR
+454 GLGTGHDGTLAIR

-491 VFDGN
+491 VFEGN
-496 LGQALNETNILFQ
+496 LGQTLNETNLVFQ
-509 QARLTGTEGADR
+509 QAKLTGTEGDDR
-521 LQGNARGEII
+521 LQGNARGETI
-531 EGRAGDDH
+531 EGFAGDDR

-548 LVGGEGRDLLTGG
+548 LVGGEGRDLLVGG
-561 GNNDVFRFDGL
+561 GNNDVFRFDVL

-587 VDYTV
+587 MDYTA

-597 DVSALGF
+597 DLSALGF
-604 TRLGNGYDGT
+604 TRLGNGYGGT
-614 LDVVFNE
+614 LDVVVNE
-621 AKDLTYLKSY
+621 AKNLTYLKSY
-631 EADVSGARFE
+631 EADASGARFE
-641 LSLVGDHSGYRNL
+641 LSLVGDHSGYRDLNI
-654 DVVFAEPLE
+654 VFAEPSE
-663 GEVFQLVGVDTN
+663 GEAIQLVGVANDV
-675 FWV
+675 WV

>member
-1 MSIVFGDKIAIGG
+1 MS
-14 IDMTQSISP
+14 QSISP
-23 AASAVRNTG
+23 AASTVQKTG

-43 IGGIAVDPDGTLWLG
+43 IAGITVDPDGAIWLG

-69 DSGFTGSLVRFSADG
+69 DSGFTGSLVRFNANG

-115 GGYLVTHYVKVGD
+115 GSYLVARYVKVGD
-128 AWVSGI
+128 AWVSGV
-134 SRTLAD
+134 SRNLAD
-140 GSRDMTFG
+140 GSLDTSFG
-148 NGGTATVPFYWN
+148 NGGTVTVPFYWN
-160 DDLGQQ
+160 EDLGQQ

-196 GALVSSFGQA
+196 GALISSFGEA

-214 VGIHPSRTLDV
+214 IGIHPSGTLDV
-225 SLQADGK
+225 SLQGDGK
-232 VLVTGQA
+232 VLVTGQD

-296 SLDTDFGDQGRVR
+296 SLDTGFGEQGRVS

-320 DMIVLANG
+320 DMIVLADG

-342 YLAALVQLTPDGR
+342 YLAALVQLNPDGR
-355 LDHGF
+355 LDHSF
-360 GNLDDGYY
+360 GNPDDGYY
-368 HLDGGRDD
+368 HLDGGGDA

-386 DAILGGAGN
+386 DAIFGGAGN
-395 DLLDGQQGRDLLAG
+395 DLLDGQQGRDLLTG

-418 QSVTDSHRTATAAHS
+418 QSVTDSYRTATAAHS
-433 DRITDFDPNTDTI
+433 DRIIDFDPSSDTL
-446 DLSTLGFL
+446 DLSSLGFL

-481 ANADGERFEV
+481 ANAEGERFEV

-496 LGQALNETNILFQ
+496 LGQTLNETNLLFQ
-509 QARLTGTEGADR
+509 QARLMGTEGDDR
-521 LQGNARGEII
+521 LQGNARSEII
-531 EGRAGDDH
+531 EGFAGDDR

-548 LVGGEGRDLLTGG
+548 LVGGEGRDLLVGG
-561 GNNDVFRFDGL
+561 GNNDVFRFDGR

-587 VDYTV
+587 MDYTA

-597 DVSALGF
+597 DLSALGF
-604 TRLGNGYDGT
+604 TRLGDGYGGT
-614 LDVVFNE
+614 LDVVVNE
-621 AKDLTYLKSY
+621 AKNLTYLKSY
-631 EADVSGARFE
+631 EADASGARFE
-641 LSLVGDHSGYRNL
+641 LSLVGDHSGYRDLNI
-654 DVVFAEPLE
+654 VFAEPSE
-663 GEVFQLVGVDTN
+663 GEVIQLIGVANDV
-675 FWV
+675 WV

>member
-1 MSIVFGDKIAIGG
+1 MS
-14 IDMTQSISP
+14 QSISP
-23 AASAVRNTG
+23 AASTAQKTG

-43 IGGIAVDPDGTLWLG
+43 IAGITVDPDGAIWLG

-69 DSGFTGSLVRFSADG
+69 DSGFTGSLVRFNANG
-84 SLDRNFSGD
+84 SLDRDFSSD
-93 GKSLLPVAL
+93 GKSLLPVSL

-115 GGYLVTHYVKVGD
+115 GGYLVARYVKVGD
-128 AWVSGI
+128 AWVSGV
-134 SRTLAD
+134 SRNLAD
-140 GSRDMTFG
+140 GSLDTSFG

-160 DDLGQQ
+160 EDLGQQ

-186 EIYIARFDAT
+186 EIYIARFEAT
-196 GALVSSFGQA
+196 GALISSFGEA
-206 GVLHLPAS
+206 GALHLPAS
-214 VGIHPSRTLDV
+214 VGIHPSGTLDV
-225 SLQADGK
+225 SLQGDGK

-296 SLDTDFGDQGRVR
+296 SLDTGFGDQGQVR

-320 DMIVLANG
+320 DMIVLADG
-328 KLLIGGSQGTSADG
+328 RLLIGGSQGTSADG
-342 YLAALVQLTPDGR
+342 YLAALVQLNPDGS
-355 LDHGF
+355 LDHSF
-360 GNLDDGYY
+360 GNPDDDYY
-368 HLDGGRDD
+368 HLDGGRDA

-386 DAILGGAGN
+386 DAIFGGAGN
-395 DLLDGQQGRDLLAG
+395 DLLDGQQGRDLLTG
-409 GAGADTFRY
+409 GVGADTFRY
-418 QSVTDSHRTATAAHS
+418 QSVTDSYRTATAAHS
-433 DRITDFDPNTDTI
+433 DRITDFDPSTDTL
-446 DLSTLGFL
+446 DLSSLGFL

-467 VNESGTRTYLKSFE
+467 INESGTRTYLKSFE

-496 LGQALNETNILFQ
+496 LGQTLNETNILFQ
-509 QARLTGTEGADR
+509 QARLMGTEGDDR
-521 LQGNARGEII
+521 LQGNARGESI
-531 EGRAGDDH
+531 EGFAGDDR

-548 LVGGEGRDLLTGG
+548 LVGGEGRDLLVGG

-572 SDSYRTATENHTDRL
+572 SDSCRTATENHTDRL
-587 VDYTV
+587 RDYTV

-597 DVSALGF
+597 DLSALGF
-604 TRLGNGYDGT
+604 TRLGDGYGGT
-614 LDVVFNE
+614 LDVVVNE
-621 AKDLTYLKSY
+621 AKNLTYLKSY
-631 EADVSGARFE
+631 EADASGARFE
-641 LSLVGDHSGYRNL
+641 LSLVGDHSGYRDLNII
-654 DVVFAEPLE
+654 FAEPSE
-663 GEVFQLVGVDTN
+663 GEAVQLIGVANDV
-675 FWV
+675 WV

>member
-1 MSIVFGDKIAIGG
+1 MN
-14 IDMTQSISP
+14 QSISP
-23 AASAVRNTG
+23 VASAAQNTG

-43 IGGIAVDPDGTLWLG
+43 IAGITVDPDGAIWLG

-69 DSGFTGSLVRFSADG
+69 DSGFTGSLVRFNANG
-84 SLDRNFSGD
+84 SLDRDFSGD
-93 GKSLLPVAL
+93 GKSLLPVSL

-115 GGYLVTHYVKVGD
+115 GGYLVARYVKVGD

-140 GSRDMTFG
+140 GSLDTSFG

-160 DDLGQQ
+160 EDLGQQ

-186 EIYIARFDAT
+186 EIYIARFDAM
-196 GALVSSFGQA
+196 GALVSSFGEA
-206 GVLHLPAS
+206 GVMYLPAS
-214 VGIHPSRTLDV
+214 VGIHPSGTLDV
-225 SLQADGK
+225 SLQGDGK
-232 VLVTGQA
+232 VLVTGQD

-296 SLDTDFGDQGRVR
+296 SLDSDFGDQGQVR

-320 DMIVLANG
+320 DMIVLADG

-342 YLAALVQLTPDGR
+342 YLAALVQLNPDGS
-355 LDHGF
+355 LDHSF
-360 GNLDDGYY
+360 GNPDDGYY
-368 HLDGGRDD
+368 HLDGGGDD

-386 DAILGGAGN
+386 DAIFGGAGN
-395 DLLDGQQGRDLLAG
+395 DLLDGQQGRDLLTG

-418 QSVTDSHRTATAAHS
+418 QSVTDSYRTATAAHS
-433 DRITDFDPNTDTI
+433 DRITDFDPSTDTL
-446 DLSTLGFL
+446 DLSSLGFL
-454 GLGNGHDGTLAIR
+454 GLGNGHNGTLAIR

-481 ANADGERFEV
+481 ANAEGERFEV

-496 LGQALNETNILFQ
+496 LGQTLNETNLLFQ
-509 QARLTGTEGADR
+509 QASLMGTEGGDR

-531 EGRAGDDH
+531 EGFAGDDR

-548 LVGGEGRDLLTGG
+548 LVGGEGRDLLVGG
-561 GNNDVFRFDGL
+561 GNNDVFRFGGL

-587 VDYTV
+587 IDYTA

-597 DVSALGF
+597 DLSALGF
-604 TRLGNGYDGT
+604 TRLGDGYNGT
-614 LDVVFNE
+614 LDVVVNE
-621 AKDLTYLKSY
+621 AKNLTYLKSY
-631 EADVSGARFE
+631 EADASGARFE
-641 LSLVGDHSGYRNL
+641 LSLVGDHSGYRDLNI
-654 DVVFAEPLE
+654 VFAEPLE
-663 GEVFQLVGVDTN
+663 AEAIQLIGVAND

>member
-1 MSIVFGDKIAIGG
+1 MS
-14 IDMTQSISP
+14 QSISP
-23 AASAVRNTG
+23 AASLVQKTG

-43 IGGIAVDPDGTLWLG
+43 IAGITVDPDGAIWLG

-69 DSGFTGSLVRFSADG
+69 DSGFTGSLVRFNANG
-84 SLDRNFSGD
+84 SLDRDFSGD

-115 GGYLVTHYVKVGD
+115 GSYLVARYVKVGD

-134 SRTLAD
+134 TRNLAD
-140 GSRDMTFG
+140 GSLDTSFG
-148 NGGTATVPFYWN
+148 NGGTVTVPFYWN
-160 DDLGQQ
+160 EDLGQQ

-196 GALVSSFGQA
+196 GALISSFGEA

-214 VGIHPSRTLDV
+214 VGIHPSGTFDV
-225 SLQADGK
+225 SLQGDGK
-232 VLVTGQA
+232 VLVTGRE

-296 SLDTDFGDQGRVR
+296 SLDSDFGEQGRVS

-320 DMIVLANG
+320 DMIVLADG

-342 YLAALVQLTPDGR
+342 YLAALVQLNPDGR
-355 LDHGF
+355 LDHSF
-360 GNLDDGYY
+360 GNPDDGYY
-368 HLDGGRDD
+368 HLDGGRAD

-386 DAILGGAGN
+386 DAIFGGAGN
-395 DLLDGQQGRDLLAG
+395 DLLDGQQGRDLLTG

-418 QSVTDSHRTATAAHS
+418 QSVTDSYRTATAAHS
-433 DRITDFDPNTDTI
+433 DRITDFEPSSDTL
-446 DLSTLGFL
+446 DLSSLGFL

-496 LGQALNETNILFQ
+496 LGQALNETNLLFQ
-509 QARLTGTEGADR
+509 QARLMGTEGDDR
-521 LQGNARGEII
+521 LQGNARSEII
-531 EGRAGDDH
+531 EGFAGDDR

-548 LVGGEGRDLLTGG
+548 LVGGEGRDLLAGG

-587 VDYTV
+587 MDYTA

-597 DVSALGF
+597 DLSALGF

-614 LDVVFNE
+614 LDVIFNE
-621 AKDLTYLKSY
+621 AKNLTYLKSY
-631 EADVSGARFE
+631 EADASGARFE
-641 LSLVGDHSGYRNL
+641 LSLVGDHSGYRDLNII
-654 DVVFAEPLE
+654 FAEPLDE
-663 GEVFQLVGVDTN
+663 EAIQLIGVAND

>member
-1 MSIVFGDKIAIGG
+1 
-14 IDMTQSISP
+14 MTQIISP

-43 IGGIAVDPDGTLWLG
+43 IGGIAVDPDGALWLG

-69 DSGFTGSLVRFSADG
+69 DSGFTGSLVRFNADG

-107 GNAAVQPG
+107 GIAAVQPG
-115 GGYLVTHYVKVGD
+115 GGYLVTRYVKVGD

-134 SRTLAD
+134 SRNLAD
-140 GSRDMTFG
+140 GSLDTSFG

-160 DDLGQQ
+160 EDLGQQ

-196 GALVSSFGQA
+196 GTLLSSFGEA

-232 VLVTGQA
+232 ALVTGQA

-263 VHADALVIQDDGKI
+263 VHANALVIQDDGKI

-291 LNADG
+291 LNIDG
-296 SLDTDFGDQGRVR
+296 SLDTDFGYQGKVS

-320 DMIVLANG
+320 DMIVLADG

-342 YLAALVQLTPDGR
+342 YLAALVQLNPDGS
-355 LDHGF
+355 LDHSF
-360 GNLDDGYY
+360 GNPDDGYY
-368 HLDGGRDD
+368 HLNGGRDD

-386 DAILGGAGN
+386 DAIFGGAGN
-395 DLLDGQQGRDLLAG
+395 DLLDGQQGRDLLTG

-418 QSVTDSHRTATAAHS
+418 QSVTDSYRTASAAHS

-446 DLSTLGFL
+446 DLSSLGFL
-454 GLGNGHDGTLAIR
+454 GLGDGHDGTLAIR

-481 ANADGERFEV
+481 VNADGERFEL

-509 QARLTGTEGADR
+509 QARLTGTEGADH

-531 EGRAGDDH
+531 DGRVGDDR

-548 LVGGEGRDLLTGG
+548 LVGGEGRDQLVGG
-561 GNNDVFRFDGL
+561 GNNDVFRFDLL
-572 SDSYRTATENHTDRL
+572 SDSYRTATESHTDRL
-587 VDYTV
+587 MDYTV

-631 EADVSGARFE
+631 EADADGARFE

-654 DVVFAEPLE
+654 VVVFAEPL
-663 GEVFQLVGVDTN
+663 GEEAVQLIGVADN

>member
-1 MSIVFGDKIAIGG
+1 MN
-14 IDMTQSISP
+14 QSISP
-23 AASAVRNTG
+23 AASATQNTG
-32 MVATTLWGSDK
+32 MAVTTLWGSDK
-43 IGGIAVDPDGTLWLG
+43 IAGITVDPNGTIWLG

-69 DSGFTGSLVRFSADG
+69 DSGFTGSLVRFNANG

-115 GGYLVTHYVKVGD
+115 GGYLVARYVKVGD
-128 AWVSGI
+128 AWVSGV
-134 SRTLAD
+134 SRNLAD
-140 GSRDMTFG
+140 GSLDTSFG

-160 DDLGQQ
+160 EDLGQQ

-196 GALVSSFGQA
+196 GALVSSFAEA
-206 GVLHLPAS
+206 GILHLPAS
-214 VGIHPSRTLDV
+214 VGIHPSGTIDV
-225 SLQADGK
+225 SLQGDGK
-232 VLVTGQA
+232 VLVTGQD

-282 SGGVATVIR
+282 SGGVASVIR

-296 SLDTDFGDQGRVR
+296 SLDTGFGDQGQVR

-320 DMIVLANG
+320 DMIVLADG
-328 KLLIGGSQGTSADG
+328 RLLIGGSQGTSADG
-342 YLAALVQLTPDGR
+342 YLAALVQLNPDGS
-355 LDHGF
+355 LDHSF
-360 GNLDDGYY
+360 GNPDDGYY

-386 DAILGGAGN
+386 DAIFGGAGN
-395 DLLDGQQGRDLLAG
+395 DLLDGQQGRDLITG

-418 QSVTDSHRTATAAHS
+418 QSVTDSYRTATAAHS
-433 DRITDFDPNTDTI
+433 DRITDFDPSTDTL
-446 DLSTLGFL
+446 DLSSLGFL

-481 ANADGERFEV
+481 ANAEGERFEV

-496 LGQALNETNILFQ
+496 LGQMLNETNILFQ
-509 QARLTGTEGADR
+509 QARLTGTEGDDR
-521 LQGNARGEII
+521 LQGNARSEII
-531 EGRAGDDH
+531 EGFAGDDR

-548 LVGGEGRDLLTGG
+548 LVGGEGRDLLVGG

-587 VDYTV
+587 MDYTA

-597 DVSALGF
+597 DLSALGF

-614 LDVVFNE
+614 LDVVVNE
-621 AKDLTYLKSY
+621 AKNLTYLKSY
-631 EADVSGARFE
+631 EASASGARFE
-641 LSLVGDHSGYRNL
+641 LSLVGDHSGFRDLNII
-654 DVVFAEPLE
+654 FAESSE
-663 GEVFQLVGVDTN
+663 GEAIQLVGVANDV
-675 FWV
+675 WA

>member
-1 MSIVFGDKIAIGG
+1 
-14 IDMTQSISP
+14 MTQSTSP

-32 MVATTLWGSDK
+32 TVATTLWGSDTVA
-43 IGGIAVDPDGTLWLG
+43 GIAVDPDGNIWLG

-69 DSGFTGSLVRFSADG
+69 DSGFTGSLVRFNAEG
-84 SLDRNFSGD
+84 RLDRNFSGD
-93 GKSLLPVAL
+93 GKSLLPVSL

-115 GGYLVTHYVKVGD
+115 GSYLVAQYVKVGD
-128 AWVSGI
+128 AWVSGV

-140 GSRDMTFG
+140 GSLDTSFG

-160 DDLGQQ
+160 DNLGQQ

-172 RDGSFFAS
+172 HDGSFFAS

-196 GALVSSFGQA
+196 GTLVSSFAEA
-206 GVLHLPAS
+206 GVLHLPTS
-214 VGIHPSRTLDV
+214 VGIHPGGTIDV
-225 SLQADGK
+225 SLQGDGK
-232 VLVTGQA
+232 VLVTGQD

-250 DSSFA
+250 DSTFA
-255 NGGSLALD
+255 NGGSLVLD

-282 SGGVATVIR
+282 SGGVASVIR

-296 SLDTDFGDQGRVR
+296 SLDTDFGDQGQVR

-320 DMIVLANG
+320 DMVVRADG

-342 YLAALVQLTPDGR
+342 YLAALVQLNPDGS
-355 LDHGF
+355 LDHSF
-360 GNLDDGYY
+360 GNPDDGYH
-368 HLDGGRDD
+368 HLDGGRED

-395 DLLDGQQGRDLLAG
+395 DLLDGQQGRDQLTG
-409 GAGADTFRY
+409 GVGADTFRY
-418 QSVTDSHRTATAAHS
+418 ESVTDSYRTTTTAHS
-433 DRITDFDPNTDTI
+433 DRITDFDPSTDTL
-446 DLSTLGFL
+446 DLSSLGFL
-454 GLGNGHDGTLAIR
+454 GLGDGHDGTLAIR

-481 ANADGERFEV
+481 ANAQGERFEV

-496 LGQALNETNILFQ
+496 LGQALDETNILFQ
-509 QARLTGTEGADR
+509 QARLMGTEGVDQ

-531 EGRAGDDH
+531 EGFASDDR
-539 LYGALGNDV
+539 LYGALGNDA
-548 LVGGEGRDLLTGG
+548 LIGGEGRDLLTGG
-561 GNNDVFRFDGL
+561 GNSDVFRFDAL
-572 SDSYRTATENHTDRL
+572 SDSYRTDTENHADRL
-587 VDYTV
+587 MDYTA

-604 TRLGNGYDGT
+604 TRLGNGYNGT
-614 LDVVFNE
+614 LDVVFNQ
-621 AKDLTYLKSY
+621 ARNLTYLKSY
-631 EADVSGARFE
+631 EADASGARFE
-641 LSLVGDHSGYRNL
+641 LSLTGDHSGYRNL
-654 DVVFAEPLE
+654 DITFAPSEE
-663 GEVFQLVGVDTN
+663 EVFQLIGVAD
-675 FWV
+675 FQV

>member
-1 MSIVFGDKIAIGG
+1 MS
-14 IDMTQSISP
+14 QSISP
-23 AASAVRNTG
+23 AASTAQKTG
-32 MVATTLWGSDK
+32 MAATTLWGSDK
-43 IGGIAVDPDGTLWLG
+43 IAGIAVDPDGAIWLG

-69 DSGFTGSLVRFSADG
+69 DSGFTGSLVRFNANG
-84 SLDRNFSGD
+84 SLDRTFSGD
-93 GKSLLPVAL
+93 GRSLLPVAL

-107 GNAAVQPG
+107 GNAAVQPE
-115 GGYLVTHYVKVGD
+115 GGYLVARYVNVD
-128 AWVSGI
+128 NVWVSGI
-134 SRTLAD
+134 SRNLAD
-140 GSRDMTFG
+140 GSLDTSFG
-148 NGGTATVPFYWN
+148 NGGTVTVPFYWN
-160 DDLGQQ
+160 EDLGQQ

-196 GALVSSFGQA
+196 GALVSSFGEA
-206 GVLHLPAS
+206 GILHLPAS
-214 VGIHPSRTLDV
+214 VGIHPSSTFDV
-225 SLQADGK
+225 SLQGDGK
-232 VLVTGQA
+232 VLVTGQD

-282 SGGVATVIR
+282 SGGMASVIR

-296 SLDTDFGDQGRVR
+296 SLDTAFGDQGRVS

-320 DMIVLANG
+320 DMIVRADG

-342 YLAALVQLTPDGR
+342 YLAALVQLNPDGR
-355 LDHGF
+355 LDHSF
-360 GNLDDGYY
+360 GNPDDGYY
-368 HLDGGRDD
+368 HLDGGRDA

-395 DLLDGQQGRDLLAG
+395 DLLDGQQGRDLLTG

-418 QSVTDSHRTATAAHS
+418 QSVTDSYRTATAAHS
-433 DRITDFDPNTDTI
+433 DRITDFDPSTDTL
-446 DLSTLGFL
+446 DLASLGFL

-491 VFDGN
+491 VFNGN
-496 LGQALNETNILFQ
+496 LGQTLNETNLLFQ

-531 EGRAGDDH
+531 EGFAGDDR
-539 LYGALGNDV
+539 LYGALGDDV
-548 LVGGEGRDLLTGG
+548 LVGAEGRDQLVGG

-587 VDYTV
+587 IDYTV

-597 DVSALGF
+597 DLSALGF
-604 TRLGNGYDGT
+604 TRLGNGYNGT
-614 LDVVFNE
+614 LDVIFNE

-631 EADVSGARFE
+631 ETDASGARFE
-641 LSLVGDHSGYRNL
+641 LSLVGDHSGYGNL
-654 DVVFAEPLE
+654 NITFAEPAE
-663 GEVFQLVGVDTN
+663 EEAIQLIGVVNDV
-675 FWV
+675 WV

>member
-1 MSIVFGDKIAIGG
+1 MS
-14 IDMTQSISP
+14 QSISP
-23 AASAVRNTG
+23 AASTVQKTG

-43 IGGIAVDPDGTLWLG
+43 IAGITVDPDGAIWLG

-69 DSGFTGSLVRFSADG
+69 DSGFTGSLVRFNANG
-84 SLDRNFSGD
+84 SLDRDFSSD
-93 GKSLLPVAL
+93 GKSLLPVSL

-115 GGYLVTHYVKVGD
+115 GGYLVARYVKVGD

-134 SRTLAD
+134 TRNLAD
-140 GSRDMTFG
+140 GSLDTSFG
-148 NGGTATVPFYWN
+148 NGGTVTVPFYWN
-160 DDLGQQ
+160 EDLGQQ

-196 GALVSSFGQA
+196 GALISSFGEA

-214 VGIHPSRTLDV
+214 IGIHPSGTLDV
-225 SLQADGK
+225 SLQGDGK
-232 VLVTGQA
+232 VLVTGQD

-296 SLDTDFGDQGRVR
+296 SLDTDFGEQGRVS

-320 DMIVLANG
+320 DMIVLADG
-328 KLLIGGSQGTSADG
+328 RLLIGGSQGTSADG
-342 YLAALVQLTPDGR
+342 YLAALVQLNPDGS
-355 LDHGF
+355 LDHSF
-360 GNLDDGYY
+360 GNPDDGYY

-386 DAILGGAGN
+386 DAIFGGAGN
-395 DLLDGQQGRDLLAG
+395 DLLDGQQGRDLLTG

-418 QSVTDSHRTATAAHS
+418 QSVTDSYRTATAAHS
-433 DRITDFDPNTDTI
+433 DRITDFDPSSDTL
-446 DLSTLGFL
+446 DLSSLGFL

-496 LGQALNETNILFQ
+496 LGQTLNETNLLFQ
-509 QARLTGTEGADR
+509 QARLVGTEGDDR

-531 EGRAGDDH
+531 EGFAGDDR

-548 LVGGEGRDLLTGG
+548 LVGGEGRDLLVGG

-587 VDYTV
+587 MDYTV

-597 DVSALGF
+597 DLSALGF
-604 TRLGNGYDGT
+604 TRLGNGYGGT
-614 LDVVFNE
+614 LDVVVNE
-621 AKDLTYLKSY
+621 AKNLTYLKSY
-631 EADVSGARFE
+631 EADAAGARFE
-641 LSLVGDHSGYRNL
+641 LSLVGDHSGYRDLNII
-654 DVVFAEPLE
+654 FAEPLE
-663 GEVFQLVGVDTN
+663 EEAIQLIGVAND

>member
-1 MSIVFGDKIAIGG
+1 MS
-14 IDMTQSISP
+14 QSISP
-23 AASAVRNTG
+23 AASLVQKTG

-43 IGGIAVDPDGTLWLG
+43 IAGITVDPDGAIWLG

-69 DSGFTGSLVRFSADG
+69 DSGFTGSLVRFNANG
-84 SLDRNFSGD
+84 SLDRDFSGD
-93 GKSLLPVAL
+93 GKSLLPVSL

-115 GGYLVTHYVKVGD
+115 GGYLVARYVKVGD

-134 SRTLAD
+134 SRNLAD
-140 GSRDMTFG
+140 GSLDTSFG
-148 NGGTATVPFYWN
+148 NGGTVTVPFYWN
-160 DDLGQQ
+160 EDLGQQ

-196 GALVSSFGQA
+196 GALVSSFAEA
-206 GVLHLPAS
+206 GILHLPAS
-214 VGIHPSRTLDV
+214 VGIHPSGTFDV
-225 SLQADGK
+225 SLQGDGK
-232 VLVTGQA
+232 VLVTGQD

-263 VHADALVIQDDGKI
+263 VHADALVIQNDGKI

-282 SGGVATVIR
+282 SGGVASVIR

-296 SLDTDFGDQGRVR
+296 SLDTGFGDQGQVR

-320 DMIVLANG
+320 DMIVLADG

-342 YLAALVQLTPDGR
+342 YLAALVQLNPDGS
-355 LDHGF
+355 LDHSF
-360 GNLDDGYY
+360 GNPDDGYY

-386 DAILGGAGN
+386 DAIFGGAGN
-395 DLLDGQQGRDLLAG
+395 DLLDGQQGRDLLTG
-409 GAGADTFRY
+409 GAGDDTFRY
-418 QSVTDSHRTATAAHS
+418 LSVTDSYRTANAAHS
-433 DRITDFDPNTDTI
+433 DRITDFDPSSDTL
-446 DLSTLGFL
+446 DLSSLGFL

-496 LGQALNETNILFQ
+496 LGQTLNETNLLFQ
-509 QARLTGTEGADR
+509 QARLMGIEGDDR
-521 LQGNARGEII
+521 LQGNARSEVI
-531 EGRAGDDH
+531 EGAAGDDR

-548 LVGGEGRDLLTGG
+548 LVGGEGRDLLAGG

-587 VDYTV
+587 MDYTA

-597 DVSALGF
+597 DLSALGF

-614 LDVVFNE
+614 LDVIFNE
-621 AKDLTYLKSY
+621 AKNLTYLKSY
-631 EADVSGARFE
+631 EADASGARFE
-641 LSLVGDHSGYRNL
+641 LSLVGDHSGYRDLNII
-654 DVVFAEPLE
+654 FAEPLDE
-663 GEVFQLVGVDTN
+663 EAIQLIGVAND

>member
-1 MSIVFGDKIAIGG
+1 
-14 IDMTQSISP
+14 MTQSTSP
-23 AASAVRNTG
+23 ATSAVRNTG
-32 MVATTLWGSDK
+32 TVATTLWGSDTVA
-43 IGGIAVDPDGTLWLG
+43 GIAVDPDGNIWLG

-69 DSGFTGSLVRFSADG
+69 DSGFTGSLVRFDADG
-84 SLDRNFSGD
+84 RLDRNFSGD
-93 GKSLLPVAL
+93 GKSLLPVSL

-115 GGYLVTHYVKVGD
+115 GSYLVAQYVKVGD
-128 AWVSGI
+128 AWVSGV

-140 GSRDMTFG
+140 GSLDTSFG
-148 NGGTATVPFYWN
+148 NGGAATVPFYWN
-160 DDLGQQ
+160 DNLGQQ

-196 GALVSSFGQA
+196 GTLVSSFAEA

-214 VGIHPSRTLDV
+214 VGIHPGGTFDV
-225 SLQADGK
+225 SLQEDGK
-232 VLVTGQA
+232 VLVTGQD

-250 DSSFA
+250 DSTFA

-263 VHADALVIQDDGKI
+263 VHADALVIQNDGRI

-282 SGGVATVIR
+282 SGGVASVIR

-296 SLDTDFGDQGRVR
+296 SLDTDFGDQGQVR

-320 DMIVLANG
+320 DMVVRADG

-342 YLAALVQLTPDGR
+342 YLAALVQLNPDGR
-355 LDHGF
+355 LDHSF
-360 GNLDDGYY
+360 GNPDDGYH
-368 HLDGGRDD
+368 HLDGGRED

-395 DLLDGQQGRDLLAG
+395 DLLDGQQGRDLLSG
-409 GAGADTFRY
+409 GTGADTFRY
-418 QSVTDSHRTATAAHS
+418 ESVSDSFRTTTTAHS
-433 DRITDFDPNTDTI
+433 DRITDFDPSTDTL
-446 DLSTLGFL
+446 DLSSLGFL
-454 GLGNGHDGTLAIR
+454 GLGDGHDGTLAIR

-481 ANADGERFEV
+481 ANAQGERFEV

-496 LGQALNETNILFQ
+496 LGQALDETNILFQ
-509 QARLTGTEGADR
+509 QAKLMGTEGADQ

-531 EGRAGDDH
+531 QGFASDDR

-561 GNNDVFRFDGL
+561 GNSDVFRFDAL
-572 SDSYRTATENHTDRL
+572 SDSYRTDTENHADRL
-587 VDYTV
+587 MDYTA

-604 TRLGNGYDGT
+604 TRLGNGYNGT
-614 LDVVFNE
+614 LDVVFNQ
-621 AKDLTYLKSY
+621 ARNLTYLKSY
-631 EADVSGARFE
+631 EADASGARFE

-654 DVVFAEPLE
+654 DITFAPSEE
-663 GEVFQLVGVDTN
+663 EVFQLIGVAD
-675 FWV
+675 FQV

>member
-1 MSIVFGDKIAIGG
+1 
-14 IDMTQSISP
+14 MTQSISP

-196 GALVSSFGQA
+196 GALVSSFAEA

-214 VGIHPSRTLDV
+214 VGIHPSGTIDV
-225 SLQADGK
+225 SQQGDGK
-232 VLVTGQA
+232 VLVTGQD

-342 YLAALVQLTPDGR
+342 YLAALVQLTPNGR

-521 LQGNARGEII
+521 LQGNARGEIVD
-531 EGRAGDDH
+531 GRAGDDH

-587 VDYTV
+587 MDYTV

-631 EADVSGARFE
+631 EADASGARFE

-663 GEVFQLVGVDTN
+663 GEVFRLVGVDTN